1 MSGVLDAVEIRGFRG
16 IREGTLEGL
25 ADVNVLVGRNNSGK
39 TTVAEAI
46 SRGWPVPLHARF
58 CLDILGRN
66 RQEYWKHVRR
76 EKVPFPAGIA
86 SNLGNENIREHY
98 NIVLRYG
105 NGLLGVRIREG
116 QIENEVIPRSNTWTT
131 PLSNLTVFRPQDLT
145 DGSIEATLW
154 PGLIAGRRDKLL
166 IQALND
172 IFDTRIEQ
180 LQLLPDG
187 RFMLLLPD
195 KGLSLDVFGDGTRA
209 ATRCLMVLAAMQDT
223 MLILEEPES
232 PQHPRSLERFATAL
246 CNLARTQK
254 VQLLLTTH
262 SAECVRAFAK
272 GSAAAGSSF
281 ALFHLKLDDG
291 LLWARRFDRDTTE
304 TLTASGVDVRFLDLY
319 A

>member
-16 IREGTLEGL
+16 IREGTIEGL

-39 TTVAEAI
+39 TTVVEAI
-46 SRGWPVPLHARF
+46 SRAWPSPAV
-58 CLDILGRN
+58 DVLGRS
-66 RQEYWKHVRR
+66 RQKYWQSVRR
-76 EKVPFPAGIA
+76 EKDQVSLDIA
-86 SNLGNENIREHY
+86 ATLGATNAKEHL
-98 NIVLRYG
+98 NVVFHFG
-105 NGLLGVRIREG
+105 SSLLGTSFQGGNVLARVVQG
-116 QIENEVIPRSNTWTT
+116 A
-131 PLSNLTVFRPQDLT
+131 PLGPSPLTVFRPQDLT
-145 DGSIEATLW
+145 DGTIDAVLW
-154 PGLIAGRRDKLL
+154 PGIIAARRDKLL

-232 PQHPRSLERFATAL
+232 HQHPGSLERFATAL
-246 CNLARTQK
+246 CALARTQR

-272 GSAAAGSSF
+272 GSAAPGSTF

>member
-1 MSGVLDAVEIRGFRG
+1 
-16 IREGTLEGL
+16 
-25 ADVNVLVGRNNSGK
+25 
-39 TTVAEAI
+39 
-46 SRGWPVPLHARF
+46 
-58 CLDILGRN
+58 
-66 RQEYWKHVRR
+66 
-76 EKVPFPAGIA
+76 
-86 SNLGNENIREHY
+86 
-98 NIVLRYG
+98 
-105 NGLLGVRIREG
+105 
-116 QIENEVIPRSNTWTT
+116 
-131 PLSNLTVFRPQDLT
+131 VFRPQDLT
-145 DGSIEATLW
+145 DGSIEAALW
-154 PGLIAGRRDKLL
+154 PGLIAARRDKLL
-166 IQALND
+166 MQALND
-172 IFDTRIEQ
+172 IFATKIEQ

-195 KGLSLDVFGDGTRA
+195 KGLSLDVFGDGIRA
-209 ATRCLMVLAAMQDT
+209 ATRCLMVLAAMEDT

-232 PQHPRSLERFATAL
+232 HQHPGSLDRFAAAL
-246 CNLARTQK
+246 SNLARTQK